1 MKEFKMIKKNP
12 MNNSDIAKGKKTAT
26 IKIFNKIYL
35 NLIFYHSLMSRK

>member
-1 MKEFKMIKKNP
+1 MKQFIMLKKNP
-12 MNNSDIAKGKKTAT
+12 MNMSNIAKGKKTET